1 MIKKTFIRNIEFIK
15 HNIILSI
22 SIMKEI
28 LFLKIPLV
36 LVLLVLL
43 DGWSTSIMHNIAAAA
58 TTTSTPIKH
67 IVIIFQENVSFD
79 HYFGTY
85 PHTMNG
91 SGGSKFT
98 PAIHSPSVNG
108 LSSTALQT
116 SNPNSANPFRLN
128 PSQQRTCDITH
139 SYTGEQKQYH
149 GGLMDKFVQFSD
161 PLFSFNPKESG
172 KCNQNQVMGYYDGNT
187 VSALWNYAQHF
198 AMSDNFYGSTFG
210 PSVPGHINLISG
222 QTHGALPSN
231 TKGVING
238 TVIGNPDPVRDDC
251 SPSFLPSSGMISMV
265 GKNVGNL
272 LNSKNITWG
281 WFSDGFKPSIKTPV
295 GKWICNFTNHTS
307 LGGWNSHDYYPDV
320 DPFQYYNSTANAHH
334 LPPTSIHMIGSTDRA
349 NHQYDMSNFWN
360 AAITG
365 NLPAVS
371 FLKAPTYQDGHPIDS
386 DPQDEQNFL
395 VNTVNRLQSLSSWND
410 TAIIITYDDSGGW
423 YDHVMPPIISQSNDP
438 TNDASIGKVSLCGH
452 SLIGVY
458 QDRCGYGPRLPML
471 VISPYSK
478 TNFVDHKITD
488 QTSILRFVEDN
499 WGLEHIG
506 DQSFDIKAGSINNM
520 FDFSSTGQRAE
531 KIVLDP
537 NSGNQVKNSTGPK

>member
-1 MIKKTFIRNIEFIK
+1 
-15 HNIILSI
+15 
-22 SIMKEI
+22 MKEP
-28 LFLKIPLV
+28 LFLKVPLV

-43 DGWSTSIMHNIAAAA
+43 DGWSASIMPNIATAA

-85 PHTMNG
+85 PHAMNG
-91 SGGSKFT
+91 SNESKFT
-98 PAIHSPSVNG
+98 PAIHTPSVNG

-238 TVIGNPDPVRDDC
+238 TVIGNPDPV
-251 SPSFLPSSGMISMV
+251 
-265 GKNVGNL
+265 
-272 LNSKNITWG
+272 
-281 WFSDGFKPSIKTPV
+281 
-295 GKWICNFTNHTS
+295 
-307 LGGWNSHDYYPDV
+307 
-320 DPFQYYNSTANAHH
+320 
-334 LPPTSIHMIGSTDRA
+334 
-349 NHQYDMSNFWN
+349 
-360 AAITG
+360 
-365 NLPAVS
+365 
-371 FLKAPTYQDGHPIDS
+371 
-386 DPQDEQNFL
+386 
-395 VNTVNRLQSLSSWND
+395 
-410 TAIIITYDDSGGW
+410 
-423 YDHVMPPIISQSNDP
+423 
-438 TNDASIGKVSLCGH
+438 
-452 SLIGVY
+452 
-458 QDRCGYGPRLPML
+458 PR
-471 VISPYSK
+471 
-478 TNFVDHKITD
+478 
-488 QTSILRFVEDN
+488 
-499 WGLEHIG
+499 
-506 DQSFDIKAGSINNM
+506 
-520 FDFSSTGQRAE
+520 
-531 KIVLDP
+531 
-537 NSGNQVKNSTGPK
+537 